1 MALLVLGIYIPGV
14 GREGEKEGK
23 ESSGRGNGGRRL
35 RLRLV
40 HGGDQARLVVS
51 FSEWMGVA

>member
-35 RLRLV
+35 RLV